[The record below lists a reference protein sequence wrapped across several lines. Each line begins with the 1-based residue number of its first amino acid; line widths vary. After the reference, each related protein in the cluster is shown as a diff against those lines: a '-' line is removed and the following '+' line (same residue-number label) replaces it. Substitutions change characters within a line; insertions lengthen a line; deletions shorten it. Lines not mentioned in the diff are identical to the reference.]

1 MNIFN
6 FRKKYFISPKEKH
19 VSNAGIKNKIQD
31 LNFSVEHHGMDL
43 VNLPFECSLNEVIYF
58 EIEYDEATNRIIREN
73 IDFIRDCFAKAN
85 LRFIYLPLIGKEI
98 AEDKQYWKY
107 ISPSSKDIRAE
118 LPSLSNDYIFQF
130 LAETDNNYQ
139 IGKTSLI
146 RYNTTWDRNIEDKHN
161 HSIFDIYS
169 FNINEADDIK
179 KYFDFLCK
187 QTKQLKCWNE
197 DDFGIPFICVYECH
211 KKPKDADEAFD
222 EETKYLLKEVEY
234 KIDLLR
240 RKGIS
245 QVVLD
250 KLVKPE
256 QKLSRLVV
264 TKDFRIILPDY
275 GNMEIEMTPLVR
287 AVFLLFLKHPEGILF
302 KELPDY
308 RLELAE
314 IYGKI
319 KGARFSRNLFGI
331 RKYDK
336 SIVNATDPL
345 NNSINEKCAR
355 IREAFLLKFHEGLA
369 ENYFVTGKR
378 GEPKMI
384 KLSKDLIKWEE

>member
-187 QTKQLKCWNE
+187 QTKQLKW
-197 DDFGIPFICVYECH
+197 
-211 KKPKDADEAFD
+211 
-222 EETKYLLKEVEY
+222 
-234 KIDLLR
+234 
-240 RKGIS
+240 
-245 QVVLD
+245 
-250 KLVKPE
+250 
-256 QKLSRLVV
+256 
-264 TKDFRIILPDY
+264 
-275 GNMEIEMTPLVR
+275 
-287 AVFLLFLKHPEGILF
+287 
-302 KELPDY
+302 
-308 RLELAE
+308 
-314 IYGKI
+314 
-319 KGARFSRNLFGI
+319 
-331 RKYDK
+331 
-336 SIVNATDPL
+336 
-345 NNSINEKCAR
+345 
-355 IREAFLLKFHEGLA
+355 
-369 ENYFVTGKR
+369 
-378 GEPKMI
+378 
-384 KLSKDLIKWEE
+384 